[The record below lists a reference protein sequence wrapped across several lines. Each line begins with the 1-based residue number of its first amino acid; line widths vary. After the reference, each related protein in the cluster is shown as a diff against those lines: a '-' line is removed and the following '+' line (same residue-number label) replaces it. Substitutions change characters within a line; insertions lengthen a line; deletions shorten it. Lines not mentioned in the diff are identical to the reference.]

1 MTDSDMNISP
11 DAAAETVAQ
20 EIAPE
25 WDAAMANISR
35 EPIGDDEIADPA
47 MFENDDAARILN
59 QDEIDSLLGFDADED
74 LNKSSGVMILAN
86 NALVNYER
94 LPMLD
99 VVFDRMGRLLST
111 SLRNLTSD
119 NVEAS
124 IDDIVSVRFGD
135 YLNSVPLPAMLSIIK
150 AEEWDNQ
157 GLIVC
162 DSALIYSMVDV
173 LLGGRKGSP
182 ALRIEGRPY
191 TTIECNLMERVLHVA
206 LNDMSAAFDP
216 LSPVN
221 FRFERLE
228 TNPRFAAIT
237 QTNNAAVLVKIRIDM
252 EGRGGMME
260 ILLPYAT
267 LEPIREILLQM
278 FMGEKFGRDSI
289 WEGHLSK
296 ELYKTD
302 IEISAILDEMTVSL
316 RDVMKWKIGTT
327 IMFESKPD
335 DVVELRCGH
344 RPMFTGKIGRRDK
357 HIAVRLEEEVVVD
370 PEIV

>member
-1 MTDSDMNISP
+1 MTDNTMNPLAENAAP
-11 DAAAETVAQ
+11 DAMAPDWAEAMPNIRREAAST
-20 EIAPE
+20 
-25 WDAAMANISR
+25 
-35 EPIGDDEIADPA
+35 DEVIDPA
-47 MFENDDAARILN
+47 NFETDDATRILN
-59 QDEIDSLLGFDADED
+59 QDEIDSLLGFDIDDNPART
-74 LNKSSGVMILAN
+74 SGIMVLAN

-99 VVFDRMGRLLST
+99 VVFDRMGRFLST

-124 IDDIVSVRFGD
+124 IDDIASVRFGD

-228 TNPRFAAIT
+228 TRPKFAAIT
-237 QTNNAAVLVKIRIDM
+237 QAGNAAVLIKIRIDM

-289 WEGHLSK
+289 WEGHLTK

-302 IEISAILDEMTVSL
+302 VEINAILGEMTMSL
-316 RDVMKWKIGTT
+316 HDVMNWKIGTT

-335 DVVELRCGH
+335 DLVELRCGQ

-357 HIAVRLEEEVVVD
+357 HIALRLEEEIVVD
-370 PEIV
+370 NEII

>member
-1 MTDSDMNISP
+1 MAEAEDTIVTEDTMTAP
-11 DAAAETVAQ
+11 PLDAA
-20 EIAPE
+20 IAGISKEP
-25 WDAAMANISR
+25 AA
-35 EPIGDDEIADPA
+35 PIDDIIDPA
-47 MFENDDAARILN
+47 ELENDTQRILN
-59 QDEIDSLLGFDADED
+59 QDEIDSLLGFED
-74 LNKSSGVMILAN
+74 GGSTRANTGIMILAN

-124 IDDIVSVRFGD
+124 IDAIESVRFGD

-162 DSALIYSMVDV
+162 DSSLIYSMVDV
-173 LLGGRKGSP
+173 LLGGRKGAS

-206 LNDMSAAFDP
+206 LNDMSSAFDP
-216 LSPVN
+216 LSPVT

-237 QTNNAAVLVKIRIDM
+237 QSNNAAVLIKIRIDM

-289 WEGHLSK
+289 WEGHLTK

-302 IEISAILDEMTVSL
+302 VEIHAILGERTVSL
-316 RDVMKWKIGTT
+316 RDVMEWKVGST
-327 IMFESKPD
+327 ILLETKQD
-335 DVVELRCGH
+335 DLVELRCGQ
-344 RPMFTGKIGRRDK
+344 RPMFTGKIGRKDK
-357 HIAVRLEEEVVVD
+357 NIAIRLEEE
-370 PEIV
+370 IVTEQEAL

>member
-1 MTDSDMNISP
+1 MN
-11 DAAAETVAQ
+11 DTATETVENTTTDPTAGV
-20 EIAPE
+20 E
-25 WDAAMANISR
+25 
-35 EPIGDDEIADPA
+35 EPQ
-47 MFENDDAARILN
+47 RILN
-59 QDEIDSLLGFDADED
+59 QDEIDSLLGFGGNPKE
-74 LNKSSGVMILAN
+74 KSTSGVMLLAN
-86 NALVNYER
+86 NALVSYER

-124 IDDIVSVRFGD
+124 IEDISSVRFGD

-157 GLIVC
+157 GLVVC

-173 LLGGRKGSP
+173 LLGGRRGST

-191 TTIECNLMERVLHVA
+191 TTIECNLMERVLQVTLA
-206 LNDMSAAFDP
+206 DMSAAFDP
-216 LSPVN
+216 LSPVT

-237 QTNNAAVLVKIRIDM
+237 QTNNAAVLVKVRIDM
-252 EGRGGMME
+252 EDRGGMME

-267 LEPIREILLQM
+267 LEPIRELLLQM

-289 WEGHLSK
+289 WETHLSR
-296 ELYKTD
+296 ELYRTD
-302 IEISAILDEMTVSL
+302 IEIQAILDEMTMSL
-316 RDVMKWKIGTT
+316 RDVMDWKIGST
-327 IMFESKPD
+327 IMFDTRAD
-335 DVVELRCGH
+335 DQIEVRCGQ
-344 RPMFTGKIGRRDK
+344 RPLFTGRMGRRDNN
-357 HIAVRLEEEVVVD
+357 IAIRLED
-370 PEIV
+370 EINPDGES

>member
-1 MTDSDMNISP
+1 MSADMTDTIEQSGLGNQYDP
-11 DAAAETVAQ
+11 FAAAGMET
-20 EIAPE
+20 
-25 WDAAMANISR
+25 
-35 EPIGDDEIADPA
+35 GDTSQ
-47 MFENDDAARILN
+47 RILN
-59 QDEIDSLLGFDADED
+59 QDEIDSLLGFGED
-74 LNKSSGVMILAN
+74 SSKGRATSGIMLLAN

-124 IDDIVSVRFGD
+124 IDDIASVRFGD

-157 GLIVC
+157 GLVVC

-173 LLGGRKGSP
+173 LLGGRRGST

-191 TTIECNLMERVLHVA
+191 TTIECNLMERMLQVA
-206 LNDMSAAFDP
+206 LADMSTAFDP
-216 LSPVN
+216 LSPVT

-237 QTNNAAVLVKIRIDM
+237 QSNNAAVLIKLRIDM
-252 EGRGGMME
+252 EDRGGVME

-267 LEPIREILLQM
+267 LEPIREVLLQM

-289 WEGHLSK
+289 WETHLSK

-302 IEISAILDEMTVSL
+302 VEIQAVLEEKVMSL
-316 RDVMKWKIGTT
+316 RDVVQWKIGTT
-327 IMFESKPD
+327 VMFDTHAED
-335 DVVELRCGH
+335 TVEVRCGQ
-344 RPMFTGKIGRRDK
+344 RPLFTGRMGRRDNN
-357 HIAVRLEEEVVVD
+357 IAIRLED
-370 PEIV
+370 EIDTEQEN

>member
-1 MTDSDMNISP
+1 MAETETTARLEAMDPTAAILA
-11 DAAAETVAQ
+11 DAA
-20 EIAPE
+20 
-25 WDAAMANISR
+25 
-35 EPIGDDEIADPA
+35 EPQ
-47 MFENDDAARILN
+47 RILN
-59 QDEIDSLLGFDADED
+59 QDEIDSLLGFGGNPKE
-74 LNKSSGVMILAN
+74 KSSSGVMLLAN
-86 NALVNYER
+86 NALVSYER

-124 IDDIVSVRFGD
+124 IEDISSVRFGD

-173 LLGGRKGSP
+173 LLGGRRGST

-191 TTIECNLMERVLHVA
+191 TTIECNLMERVLQVT
-206 LNDMSAAFDP
+206 LGDLSAAFDP
-216 LSPVN
+216 LSPVT

-237 QTNNAAVLVKIRIDM
+237 QMNNAAVLVKIRIDM
-252 EGRGGMME
+252 EDRGGMME
-260 ILLPYAT
+260 ILIPYAT
-267 LEPIREILLQM
+267 LEPIRELLLQM

-289 WEGHLSK
+289 WETHLSR

-302 IEISAILDEMTVSL
+302 VEIQAVLEEMTISL
-316 RDVMKWKIGTT
+316 RDVMKWKVGST
-327 IMFESKPD
+327 IIFDTKTD
-335 DVVELRCGH
+335 DLIQVRCGQ
-344 RPMFTGKIGRRDK
+344 RPLFNGRMGRRD
-357 HIAVRLEEEVVVD
+357 HNIAIRLED
-370 PEIV
+370 EINPDAEG

>member
-1 MTDSDMNISP
+1 MAEDMTGTLSDP
-11 DAAAETVAQ
+11 TADLG
-20 EIAPE
+20 
-25 WDAAMANISR
+25 
-35 EPIGDDEIADPA
+35 EPQ
-47 MFENDDAARILN
+47 RILN
-59 QDEIDSLLGFDADED
+59 QDEIDSLLGVSGGGTKD
-74 LNKSSGVMILAN
+74 KSNSGVMLLAN
-86 NALVNYER
+86 NALVSYER

-124 IDDIVSVRFGD
+124 IDDITSVRFGD

-157 GLIVC
+157 GLVVC

-173 LLGGRKGSP
+173 LLGGRRGST

-191 TTIECNLMERVLHVA
+191 TTIECNLMERVLQVTLA
-206 LNDMSAAFDP
+206 DMSAAFDP
-216 LSPVN
+216 LSPVT

-237 QTNNAAVLVKIRIDM
+237 QMNNAAVLIKVRIDM
-252 EGRGGMME
+252 EDRGGMME

-267 LEPIREILLQM
+267 LEPIRELLLQM

-289 WEGHLSK
+289 WETHLSR

-302 IEISAILDEMTVSL
+302 IEIQAVLDEVTMSL
-316 RDVMKWKIGTT
+316 RDVMNWHIGSTV
-327 IMFESKPD
+327 MFDTKSD
-335 DVVELRCGH
+335 DIVEVRCGQ
-344 RPMFTGKIGRRDK
+344 RPLFTGRMGRRDQN
-357 HIAVRLEEEVVVD
+357 IAIRLEEEINND
-370 PEIV
+370 TES